1 MLRGAEFVQPPQKE
15 SWASDFDAE
24 SELARAPPLSADKC
38 ASLAARHFRAIAI
51 AQRNSVLHNV
61 WRGWSNEA
69 APGGALMMRTG
80 RELAGPDSHQPPRS
94 GPRRSAIPVHPEP
107 ASERPNESVPLRV
120 LVIDDDQDAR
130 ELLVY
135 FLQSKGLDVHSVDS
149 AERAITE
156 LSGFAPDVI
165 LSDIGMPFED
175 GYSFIRRVRAL
186 PSPRTS
192 RLPAIA
198 VTAFSRAEDKAM
210 ALKSGFDAH
219 VSKPVALANLFE
231 AIVGLAASRQA

>member
-1 MLRGAEFVQPPQKE
+1 MPLR
-15 SWASDFDAE
+15 
-24 SELARAPPLSADKC
+24 SERAA
-38 ASLAARHFRAIAI
+38 
-51 AQRNSVLHNV
+51 
-61 WRGWSNEA
+61 
-69 APGGALMMRTG
+69 
-80 RELAGPDSHQPPRS
+80 
-94 GPRRSAIPVHPEP
+94 
-107 ASERPNESVPLRV
+107 ERPNDSAPLRV

-130 ELLVY
+130 DLLVY
-135 FLQSKGLDVHSVDS
+135 FLESKGLDVRSVDS
-149 AERAITE
+149 AEQAIAE
-156 LSGFAPDVI
+156 LSGYSPDVI

-186 PSPRTS
+186 PSPRIS

-231 AIVGLAASRQA
+231 AIVTLASSR